1 MKIVVTGSLG
11 HISKPLAQQLIED
24 GHSVTVISSN
34 AERQKEIEAMGARAA
49 IGSMRDVNFLTNA
62 FIGADAAYVM
72 ETLGAGAFFDKDLDV
87 MGVMRQIGQNYKEAI
102 ERSGVKRIVHLSSM
116 GAHTDKGNGIL
127 RFHYDVE
134 QMLKQLPD
142 DVAITTLRPASFY
155 YNLLSFIPM
164 IKNTGVI
171 TDNYTTDFKEP
182 WVSTFDIANVA
193 AEEIA
198 KEFTG
203 RKVRYIASDELIS
216 YEVASIL
223 GNAIGKP
230 DLKWIAI
237 TDEQQQDSMLNAGV
251 NPQFAIGMTEMN
263 VARRTGT
270 LFEDYNKH
278 KPVLGKV
285 KLVDYAKEFAA
296 AYNQQ

>member
-1 MKIVVTGSLG
+1 
-11 HISKPLAQQLIED
+11 
-24 GHSVTVISSN
+24 
-34 AERQKEIEAMGARAA
+34 MGARAA